1 MYISILLIGK
11 LLDTPKYFACF
22 LDCNL
27 HSRRTFK
34 RNLRVYKMAD
44 VQANNNAGTG
54 GQVPNTARLAAPANP
69 LITVQDRLFHTLFF
83 RITQAYARG
92 CPKPL
97 RRIIE
102 MMILVKVMEQQS

>member
-1 MYISILLIGK
+1 M
-11 LLDTPKYFACF
+11 F
-22 LDCNL
+22 LDSNL
-27 HSRRTFK
+27 RSRITFK
-34 RNLRVYKMAD
+34 RNHRVYKMAD
-44 VQANNNAGTG
+44 VQVNNNAGTG
-54 GQVPNTARLAAPANP
+54 GQVPNTARLAANP

-102 MMILVKVMEQQS
+102 MMILVKVIQQPT